1 MISVKKGKDK
11 KRLTSQRNK
20 SIQRR
25 ILHMAGAI
33 FIGYYFLPRSLPF
46 NIPRIIV
53 LYAIIPL
60 VLAIELYRWN
70 VREHRLNDL
79 LREYEHSRPASFSYF
94 AIGSIL
100 LLLFFPQYISIP
112 CILSTAFCDPIIGE
126 FKQKNNRFIGY
137 LLGFI
142 ISILFFSLAWT
153 SIKPWITISA
163 AFIGAGSS
171 MISEHKSTF
180 YIDDDFL
187 MQLVPALLLLLF
199 TFLLTTLSIP
209 LPDQLISSLG

>member
-1 MISVKKGKDK
+1 MINLKKRTDK
-11 KRLTSQRNK
+11 KRLPSQRNK

-25 ILHMAGAI
+25 ILHIAGAL
-33 FIGYYFLPRSLPF
+33 FVGYYFLPHSLPF
-46 NIPRIIV
+46 NIPRTIV

-70 VREHRLNDL
+70 VHEHRLNGL
-79 LREYEHSRPASFSYF
+79 LRDYEHSRPASFSYF
-94 AIGSIL
+94 AIASIL

-126 FKQKNNRFIGY
+126 FKQKNKRIIGY

-142 ISILFFSLAWT
+142 ISILFFILAWSST
-153 SIKPWITISA
+153 KPEIMITA
-163 AFIGAGSS
+163 ALIGAGST
-171 MISEHKSTF
+171 MISEHKSSF

-187 MQLVPALLLLLF
+187 MQLVPAVLLLLF
-199 TFLLTTLSIP
+199 TFLLTTLSFP

>member
-1 MISVKKGKDK
+1 MINVKKQKDK
-11 KRLTSQRNK
+11 RRFTSQRNK
-20 SIQRR
+20 SLQRR

-46 NIPRIIV
+46 NIPRTIV
-53 LYAIIPL
+53 LYAIIPV

-126 FKQKNNRFIGY
+126 FKQKNKRFIGY

-142 ISILFFSLAWT
+142 ISILFFILAWSST
-153 SIKPWITISA
+153 KPWITISA

-180 YIDDDFL
+180 YIDDDLL

-199 TFLLTTLSIP
+199 TFLLTTLSFQ